1 MRRGTLILLIFII
14 LLAAGASFVNFWP
27 NPDTQGKPWHG
38 ITNPFSVSQG
48 VDLAGGLRLLL
59 APKSGQPIPTDDEMQ
74 NTLQIVQSRLSGGLG
89 VKELDIRLLHT
100 QNIPTIS
107 IEMPSFS
114 GDEQQTINNLLKTGK
129 LEFWDTGPNG
139 NLQQGATLDPTQY
152 TQYNPGGKPL
162 FTGHDLDPAQL
173 GVSQAQSGGTG
184 YDIDFA
190 MQGSAV
196 AKLSSYTAQNIGH
209 ALTITLDRQVISSP
223 TIQSQIPG
231 NGQITGNFTY
241 SDAENL
247 VNVLKYGA
255 LPVALTLN
263 SSNDISPTLG
273 ETAIQK
279 SLLAGGIGIGI
290 VILFMLFYY
299 RLPGLLADIA
309 LILYASLTFA
319 VFKLIG
325 VTMSLA
331 GIAGFILSIG
341 MAVDANVL
349 IFERVKEEI
358 RAGRLLASAI
368 DIGWSRAWPSI
379 RDSNCSTLITC
390 AVLFAF
396 GSNFG
401 ASIIIGFAS
410 TLFLGVVVSMFTAI
424 VATRTL
430 LNLLVP
436 TGFINHPALF
446 GLPAS
451 LVPATSLA
459 RRNSVA

>member
-14 LLAAGASFVNFWP
+14 LLAAGASFVDFWP
-27 NPDTQGKPWHG
+27 NPDAQGKPWHG

-59 APKSGQPIPTDDEMQ
+59 APKNGQATDQEMQ

-89 VKELDIRLLHT
+89 VKELNIRLLHT
-100 QNIPTIS
+100 NNIPTIS
-107 IEMPSFS
+107 IEIPSFS
-114 GDEQQTINNLLKTGK
+114 GDEQKTINDLLKTGL

-139 NLQQGATLDPTQY
+139 NLSPGVTLDPSQY

-162 FTGHDLDPAQL
+162 FTGHDLDTNQL
-173 GVSQAQSGGTG
+173 GISQSQSGGAG
-184 YDIDFA
+184 YQIDFG
-190 MQGSAV
+190 MQGSAIS
-196 AKLSSYTAQNIGH
+196 KFSSYTAQNIGH

-241 SDAENL
+241 SAAQNL
-247 VNVLKYGA
+247 VNVLKYGS
-255 LPVALTLN
+255 LPVVLKLN
-263 SSNDISPTLG
+263 SSNVISPTLG
-273 ETAIQK
+273 QTAIQK

-290 VILFMLFYY
+290 VILFMLLYY

-309 LILYASLTFA
+309 LLLYASLTFA

-349 IFERVKEEI
+349 IFERIKEEI

-424 VATRTL
+424 VVTRTL
-430 LNLLVP
+430 LNLLIP

-451 LVPATSLA
+451 MKPATNLA
-459 RRNSVA
+459 QRNSVA

>member
-14 LLAAGASFVNFWP
+14 LLAAGASFVDFWP
-27 NPDTQGKPWHG
+27 NQPWHG
-38 ITNPFSVSQG
+38 VPNPFTISQG

-59 APKSGQPIPTDDEMQ
+59 VPKNGHPTDQEME

-100 QNIPTIS
+100 QQQPAIS

-114 GDEQQTINNLLKTGK
+114 GDEQQTINDLLKTGV
-129 LEFWDTGPNG
+129 LEFWDTGQGG
-139 NLQQGATLDPTQY
+139 NLGAGTTLDPSQY

-162 FTGHDLDPAQL
+162 FTGHDLDPNQL
-173 GVSQAQSGGTG
+173 GVSQSQSGGTG
-184 YDIDFA
+184 YQIDFA

-196 AKLSSYTAQNIGH
+196 SRFSSYTASNIGH

-231 NGQITGNFTY
+231 SGQITGNFTY
-241 SDAENL
+241 SDAQNL
-247 VNVLKYGA
+247 VNVLKYGS
-255 LPVALTLN
+255 LPVVLKLN

-273 ETAIQK
+273 ATAIQK
-279 SLLAGGIGIGI
+279 SLLAGSIGIGI

-309 LILYASLTFA
+309 LILYACLTFA
-319 VFKLIG
+319 VFKIIG

-331 GIAGFILSIG
+331 GITGFILSIG

-368 DIGWSRAWPSI
+368 DNGWHRAWPSI

-401 ASIIIGFAS
+401 ASIIVGFAS

-424 VATRTL
+424 VVTRTL

-451 LVPATSLA
+451 AVPSMSLA
-459 RRNSVA
+459 RRNGVV

>member
-27 NPDTQGKPWHG
+27 NPDAQGKPWHG
-38 ITNPFSVSQG
+38 ITNAFSVSQG

-59 APKSGQPIPTDDEMQ
+59 APKQGQPTDQEMQ

-89 VKELDIRLLHT
+89 VKELNIRLLHT

-107 IEMPSFS
+107 IEIPSYS
-114 GDEQQTINNLLKTGK
+114 GDEQKTIGDLLKTGK
-129 LEFWDTGPNG
+129 LEFWDAGPNG
-139 NLQQGATLDPTQY
+139 NVAPGTTLDPSQY
-152 TQYNPGGKPL
+152 TQYNPGGKAL
-162 FTGHDLDPAQL
+162 FSGRDLDPSQL
-173 GVSQAQSGGTG
+173 GIAQAQSGGTG
-184 YDIDFA
+184 YVVNFA
-190 MQGSAV
+190 MQGPAV
-196 AKLSSYTAQNIGH
+196 ARFSTFTAQNIGH
-209 ALTITLDRQVISSP
+209 ALTVTLDRQVVMSASIN
-223 TIQSQIPG
+223 SQIP
-231 NGQITGNFTY
+231 NVGQITGNFTY
-241 SDAENL
+241 KQAQDF
-247 VNVLKYGA
+247 VNILKYGA
-255 LPVALTLN
+255 LPVALKLD
-263 SSNDISPTLG
+263 SSNIISPTLG
-273 ETAIQK
+273 ETAIQR

-309 LILYASLTFA
+309 LILYACLTFA

-331 GIAGFILSIG
+331 GITGFILSIG

-368 DIGWSRAWPSI
+368 DMGWIRAWPSI

-401 ASIIIGFAS
+401 ASIILGFAS

-424 VATRTL
+424 VVTRTL

-436 TGFINHPALF
+436 TGLINYPALL
-446 GLPAS
+446 GIPARAM
-451 LVPATSLA
+451 PATSLA

>member
-1 MRRGTLILLIFII
+1 MRRGTLTLLIFII
-14 LLAAGASFVNFWP
+14 LLAVGTSFVDFWP
-27 NPDTQGKPWHG
+27 NQAWHG

-59 APKSGQPIPTDDEMQ
+59 APKQGNPTDPEMQ

-89 VKELDIRLLHT
+89 VKELNIRLLHT

-107 IEMPSFS
+107 IEIPSYS
-114 GDEQQTINNLLKTGK
+114 GDEQQTIHDLLQTGVV
-129 LEFWDTGPNG
+129 EFWDTGLNG
-139 NLQQGATLDPTQY
+139 SLPLGTTFDPSQY
-152 TQYNPGGKPL
+152 TQYNPGGRPL
-162 FTGHDLDPAQL
+162 FTGRDLDPTQL
-173 GVSQAQSGGTG
+173 GIAQAQSGGTG
-184 YDIDFA
+184 YQVNFA
-190 MQGSAV
+190 MQGPALRNFSNF
-196 AKLSSYTAQNIGH
+196 TGQNIGH
-209 ALTITLDRQVISSP
+209 ALIVTLDRQVVMSAPIESQISS
-223 TIQSQIPG
+223 T
-231 NGQITGNFTY
+231 GQITGNFTY
-241 SDAENL
+241 KEAQDF
-247 VNVLKYGA
+247 VNILKYGA
-255 LPVALTLN
+255 LPVTLKLN
-263 SSNDISPTLG
+263 SSNNISPTLG
-273 ETAIQK
+273 ATAIQK

-299 RLPGLLADIA
+299 RLPGLLAAMA
-309 LILYASLTFA
+309 LILYAGLTFA
-319 VFKLIG
+319 VFKIIT

-331 GIAGFILSIG
+331 GITGFILSIG

-368 DIGWSRAWPSI
+368 DVGWSRAWPSI

-401 ASIIIGFAS
+401 ASIITGFAS
-410 TLFLGVVVSMFTAI
+410 TLFLGVVMSMFTAI
-424 VATRTL
+424 TVTRTL

-446 GLPAS
+446 GLSSKAI
-451 LVPATSLA
+451 PATGLA
-459 RRNSVA
+459 TNDSV

>member
-1 MRRGTLILLIFII
+1 MRRGTLTLLIFII

-27 NPDTQGKPWHG
+27 NKAWHG
-38 ITNPFSVSQG
+38 VTNPFSVSQG

-59 APKSGQPIPTDDEMQ
+59 APRAGQPTDEEMQ
-74 NTLQIVQSRLSGGLG
+74 NTLRVVQSRLGGGLG
-89 VKELDIRLLHT
+89 VKELNIRLLHT
-100 QNIPTIS
+100 NNIPTIS
-107 IEMPSFS
+107 IEIPSFS
-114 GDEQQTINNLLKTGK
+114 GDEQKTINDLLKTGM
-129 LEFWDTGPNG
+129 LEFWDTGPSG
-139 NLQQGATLDPTQY
+139 NLASGATLDPSQY

-162 FTGHDLDPAQL
+162 FTGHDLDTNQL
-173 GVSQAQSGGTG
+173 GVSQDKSSTAYQ
-184 YDIDFA
+184 IDFG
-190 MQGSAV
+190 MQGSA
-196 AKLSSYTAQNIGH
+196 ATRFSTYTAQNIGH

-231 NGQITGNFTY
+231 NGQITGDFTY
-241 SDAENL
+241 TSAQSL
-247 VNVLKYGA
+247 VNILKYGS
-255 LPVALTLN
+255 LPVVLKLN
-263 SSNDISPTLG
+263 SSNVISPTLG
-273 ETAIQK
+273 QTAIQK
-279 SLLAGGIGIGI
+279 SLLAGGIGIGV
-290 VILFMLFYY
+290 VILFMLLYY

-309 LILYASLTFA
+309 LLMYASLTFA

-424 VATRTL
+424 VVTRTL

-436 TGFINHPALF
+436 TGIINHPVLS
-446 GLPAS
+446 GLPSRA
-451 LVPATSLA
+451 VPATSLTQ
-459 RRNSVA
+459 RNSVA

>member
-1 MRRGTLILLIFII
+1 MRRGTLTLLIFII
-14 LLAAGASFVNFWP
+14 LLAAGASFVDFWP
-27 NPDTQGKPWHG
+27 NQPWNG
-38 ITNPFSVSQG
+38 IKNPFTVSQG

-59 APKSGQPIPTDDEMQ
+59 APKSGQPTDLEMQ
-74 NTLQIVQSRLSGGLG
+74 NTLQIIQSRLSGGLG
-89 VKELDIRLLHT
+89 VKELSIRLLHT
-100 QNIPTIS
+100 QQQPTIS
-107 IEMPSFS
+107 IEMPNFS
-114 GDEQQTINNLLKTGK
+114 GDEQKTINDLLKTGV
-129 LEFWDTGPNG
+129 LEFWDTGISG
-139 NLQQGATLDPTQY
+139 NLPAGTTLDPSQY

-162 FTGHDLDPAQL
+162 FTGHDLDPNQL
-173 GVSQAQSGGTG
+173 GISQAQSGGTG
-184 YDIDFA
+184 YEIDFA

-196 AKLSSYTAQNIGH
+196 SKFSTYTAQNIGH
-209 ALTITLDRQVISSP
+209 ALTITLDRQVLSSP

-231 NGQITGNFTY
+231 NGQITGNFSYTE
-241 SDAENL
+241 AQRL
-247 VNVLKYGA
+247 VNVLKYGS
-255 LPVALTLN
+255 LPVVLKLN

-273 ETAIQK
+273 VTAIQK
-279 SLLAGGIGIGI
+279 SLLAGSIGIGI

-299 RLPGLLADIA
+299 RLLGLLADIA
-309 LILYASLTFA
+309 LILYACLTFA
-319 VFKLIG
+319 VFKIIG

-331 GIAGFILSIG
+331 GITGFILSIG

-401 ASIIIGFAS
+401 ASIIVGFAS

-424 VATRTL
+424 VVTRTL

-436 TGFINHPALF
+436 TGIINHRALF
-446 GLPAS
+446 GLPTRAM
-451 LVPATSLA
+451 PAMSLA
-459 RRNSVA
+459 RRNSVV